1 MKKSI
6 CGYLCSCL
14 IGVVA
19 AASVMFSMSAVAAEL
34 PLSCT
39 TVNTKGG
46 GNNYQV
52 DAITGNIGEF
62 PLTVPCPDNDNDNDP
77 SNDKQCAD
85 FGYTV
90 TSLSG
95 ATVSHTLFGAQADY
109 VIQDDPSA
117 SEDVYDAG
125 AGSPDGFLEY
135 AMHEKAIRFN
145 SNATTF
151 EAHIYVEGDA
161 VAGATTALVQGGK
174 ITESCL
180 IAGPGSAVTQGD
192 VWQPITSAKNVNV
205 LHGECDATLN
215 YNPNGNLIGIDLSPA
230 SIANGCVT
238 GQVPAGA
245 KAAFGGTGTPEDGI
259 GEVIQNANV
268 PDGIS
273 FGDASTI
280 MYLPSGWAIC
290 TAAPCPGTTTYVFT
304 Y

>member
-1 MKKSI
+1 M
-6 CGYLCSCL
+6 
-14 IGVVA
+14 
-19 AASVMFSMSAVAAEL
+19 
-34 PLSCT
+34 SCT
-39 TVNTKGG
+39 TVNSKGG
-46 GNNYQV
+46 GNNYKV
-52 DAITGNIGEF
+52 DAIAGGVGEF
-62 PLTVPCPDNDNDNDP
+62 PLTVACPDDA
-77 SNDKQCAD
+77 SMQCAD

-95 ATVSHTLFGAQADY
+95 ATVSHTLFAAAADY
-109 VIQDDPSA
+109 VIEDDPSA
-117 SEDVYDAG
+117 SEDIYDPG

-135 AMHEKAIRFN
+135 ARHEKAVRFN

-174 ITESCL
+174 IEESCQ
-180 IAGPGSAVTQGD
+180 IAGPGSVGTLGD
-192 VWQPITSAKNVNV
+192 VWQPSTSEKNVSV
-205 LHGECDATLN
+205 LHGECDATLK
-215 YNPNGNLIGIDLSPA
+215 YNPNGKLIGIDLSAA

-245 KAAFGGTGTPEDGI
+245 KAAIGGEP
-259 GEVIQNANV
+259 IQNANV

-273 FGDASTI
+273 FGEASSI